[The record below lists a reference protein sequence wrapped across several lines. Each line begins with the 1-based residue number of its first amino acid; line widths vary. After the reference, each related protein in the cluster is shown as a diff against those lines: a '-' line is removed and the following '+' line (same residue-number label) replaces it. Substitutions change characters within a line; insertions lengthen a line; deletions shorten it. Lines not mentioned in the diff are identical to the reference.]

1 MGKNLTP
8 AWKQYLS
15 IKKDYIDSILLYR
28 MGDFYEA
35 FDTDAEILSSE
46 LQITLTKKE
55 FGKGQVHLLA
65 GIPFHSLDNHLPI
78 LVEKGFRIAIC
89 EQIGLE
95 PNSQGII
102 DRNVVRVVSPGT
114 IFEDYLLDNNS
125 NNYLMSAFTEKNNT
139 GISYIDVSTG
149 EIKVTRIDT
158 QSLDS
163 ELARIRPSELLSLK
177 SQKINSEYYGKN
189 EFLDSADFNNWVFDP
204 SEYNKVS
211 IIERNEWFD
220 TNLVETKAFIGLI
233 NYLYRNMLF
242 NTINFE
248 NVEYY
253 KTSEYMFL
261 DPQTRK
267 NLGLFPD
274 KNILNSSFSL
284 FNTLNITKTS
294 MGARLLKNYLGQPL
308 INIKKIKLRQE
319 IISWFYDNENIS
331 SKLAG
336 KLEKIFDIERLLSK
350 LVNYR
355 AGPIEV
361 LTLSQSLDMALNVFE
376 YLKSNFLPNKF
387 KKLFINAHEIKYI
400 CDLVNNSFEKQ
411 YDGKLGDGLL
421 IKKGLSEDLDKYRQ
435 SLATSKNI
443 LAQMELTERKKTQ
456 IKNLR
461 VRYNK
466 IFGYYIEITKSQLGQ
481 VPDYYIRKQTL
492 VNAERFFTEELKNL
506 ETDIIL
512 SVERIDELE
521 RKIFQDICNNII
533 SKVNEISLLANVI
546 SELDVHSSLSLI
558 ARRNGYVKPKINES
572 LNLKIQKSRHPM
584 VEELIETGKFVPND
598 VYLNNIDHQIILLT
612 GPNMSGKSTFIR
624 QVGIIVLLAQIGSYV
639 PAENAEIGL
648 VDRIFTRVGL
658 EDDLSAGRSTFM
670 TEMTETATILN
681 EATNKS
687 LIILDEI
694 GRGTS
699 TYDGLAIAMSVA
711 EYIHEESSIGARTL
725 FATHFFEMTTLESRL
740 NRLKNYHVKVLED
753 QESVVFLHHISKGI
767 SARSYGIYVAS
778 LAGMPDEVISKSK
791 LLLSALEEK
800 SNPLDLNYT
809 NVSTQLPL
817 NLHENNYD
825 EIRNIF
831 NDIDMDNI
839 TPLEAL
845 IKLSDLKEKFK
856 EKG

>member
-15 IKKDYIDSILLYR
+15 IKEDYIDSILLYR

-35 FDTDAEILSSE
+35 FDNDAEILSSE

-78 LVEKGFRIAIC
+78 LVERGFRIAIC

-102 DRNVVRVVSPGT
+102 DRKVVRVVSPGT

-189 EFLDSADFNNWVFDP
+189 EFLDSADFNNWVFDR
-204 SEYNKVS
+204 SEYNNVS
-211 IIERNEWFD
+211 LIERNEWFNN
-220 TNLVETKAFIGLI
+220 NLVETKAFIGLT

-308 INIKKIKLRQE
+308 INLKKIKLRQE
-319 IISWFYDNENIS
+319 IISWFYDNDNIS
-331 SKLAG
+331 SKLAD
-336 KLEKIFDIERLLSK
+336 KLENIFDIERLLSK
-350 LVNYR
+350 LINYR
-355 AGPIEV
+355 AGPREV

-376 YLKSNFLPNKF
+376 YLKSNFLPNNV
-387 KKLFINAHEIKYI
+387 KKLFINSHEIKYI

-506 ETDIIL
+506 EIDIIL

-521 RKIFQDICNNII
+521 KKIFQDICNNII
-533 SKVNEISLLANVI
+533 LKVNEISLLANVI
-546 SELDVHSSLSLI
+546 SELDVYSSLSLI

-598 VYLNNIDHQIILLT
+598 VYLNNNDHQIILLT

-740 NRLKNYHVKVLED
+740 KRLKNYHVKVLED

-778 LAGMPDEVISKSK
+778 LAGMPDEVIRKSK

-800 SNPLDLNYT
+800 SNSSDLNHS

>member
-15 IKKDYIDSILLYR
+15 IKEDYIDSILLYR

-65 GIPFHSLDNHLPI
+65 GIPFHSLDKHLPI

-102 DRNVVRVVSPGT
+102 DRKVVRVVSPGT

-220 TNLVETKAFIGLI
+220 TNLVETKAFIGLT

-800 SNPLDLNYT
+800 SNPLGLDYT

>member
-15 IKKDYIDSILLYR
+15 IKEDYIDSILLYR

-65 GIPFHSLDNHLPI
+65 GIPFHSLDKHLPI

-102 DRNVVRVVSPGT
+102 DRKVVRVVSPGT

-204 SEYNKVS
+204 LEYNNVS

-220 TNLVETKAFIGLI
+220 TNLVETKAFIGLT

-466 IFGYYIEITKSQLGQ
+466 IFGYYIEIPKSQLGQ

-658 EDDLSAGRSTFM
+658 EDDLSAGTSTFM

-800 SNPLDLNYT
+800 SNPLGLNYT
-809 NVSTQLPL
+809 NISTQLPL

>member
-15 IKKDYIDSILLYR
+15 IKENYIDSILLYR
-28 MGDFYEA
+28 MGDFYEV
-35 FDTDAEILSSE
+35 FDHDAEILSSE

-65 GIPFHSLDNHLPI
+65 GIPFHSLDNHLPV
-78 LVEKGFRIAIC
+78 LVERGFRIAIC

-95 PNSQGII
+95 PNSEGII
-102 DRNVVRVVSPGT
+102 DRKVVRVVSPGT

-125 NNYLMSAFTEKNNT
+125 NNYLMSVFADKNNM

-158 QSLDS
+158 QLLDS

-177 SQKINSEYYGKN
+177 SHKINSEYYGKN
-189 EFLDSADFNNWVFDP
+189 EFLDNADFNKFVFDD
-204 SEYNKVS
+204 SEFNNVS
-211 IIERNEWFD
+211 EIQRNEWFD
-220 TNLVETKAFIGLI
+220 INLVETKAFIGLT

-253 KTSEYMFL
+253 KTSDYMFL

-274 KNILNSSFSL
+274 KNISNHSFSL

-308 INIKKIKLRQE
+308 INIKKIKYRQE

-331 SKLAG
+331 SKLAN
-336 KLEKIFDIERLLSK
+336 KFEKIFDIERLLSK
-350 LVNYR
+350 LVNHS
-355 AGPIEV
+355 AGPSDV
-361 LTLSQSLDMALNVFE
+361 LTLSQSLDRALKVSE

-387 KKLFINAHEIKYI
+387 KKLFIDPLVIKYI

-411 YDGKLGDGLL
+411 FDGKLGDGLL

-481 VPDYYIRKQTL
+481 VPNYYIRKQTL

-506 ETDIIL
+506 ETDIIF
-512 SVERIDELE
+512 SVERIKELE
-521 RKIFQDICNNII
+521 KKIFLDICNNII
-533 SKVNEISLLANVI
+533 TKANEISLLANVI
-546 SELDVHSSLSLI
+546 SKLDVYSSLSLI
-558 ARRNGYVKPKINES
+558 ARRNGYVKPKINET

-584 VEELIETGKFVPND
+584 IEELIETGKFVPND

-624 QVGIIVLLAQIGSYV
+624 QVAIIVLLTQIGSYV
-639 PAENAEIGL
+639 PAESAEVGL

-681 EATNKS
+681 EATSKS

-725 FATHFFEMTTLESRL
+725 FATHFFEMTALESRL
-740 NRLKNYHVKVLED
+740 KRLKNYHVKVLED
-753 QESVVFLHHISKGI
+753 QERVIFLHQISKGI

-778 LAGMPDEVISKSK
+778 LAGMPDRVISKSK

-800 SNPLDLNYT
+800 SYSSDLNHS
-809 NVSTQLPL
+809 NASTQLPL

>member
-15 IKKDYIDSILLYR
+15 IKEDYIDSILLYR

-65 GIPFHSLDNHLPI
+65 GIPFHSLDKHLPI

-102 DRNVVRVVSPGT
+102 DRKVVRVVSPGT

-204 SEYNKVS
+204 SEYNNVS

-466 IFGYYIEITKSQLGQ
+466 IFGYYIEIPKSQLGQ

-658 EDDLSAGRSTFM
+658 EDDLSAGTSTFM

-800 SNPLDLNYT
+800 SNPLGLNYT
-809 NVSTQLPL
+809 NISTQLPL

>member
-102 DRNVVRVVSPGT
+102 DRKVVRVVSPGT

-189 EFLDSADFNNWVFDP
+189 EFLVSADFNNWVFDP
-204 SEYNKVS
+204 TEYNNVS

-220 TNLVETKAFIGLI
+220 TNLVETKAFIGLT

-376 YLKSNFLPNKF
+376 YLKSNFLPNNF
-387 KKLFINAHEIKYI
+387 KKLFSNSHEIKYI

-506 ETDIIL
+506 EIDIIL

-778 LAGMPDEVISKSK
+778 LAGMPVEVISKSK
-791 LLLSALEEK
+791 LLLSSLEEK
-800 SNPLDLNYT
+800 SNPLGLDYT

>member
-15 IKKDYIDSILLYR
+15 IKEDYIDSILLYR

-65 GIPFHSLDNHLPI
+65 GIPFHSLDKHLPI

-102 DRNVVRVVSPGT
+102 DRKVVRVVSPGT

-163 ELARIRPSELLSLK
+163 ELARIKPSELLSLK

-220 TNLVETKAFIGLI
+220 TNLVETKAFIGLT

-624 QVGIIVLLAQIGSYV
+624 QIGIIVLLAQIGSYV

-800 SNPLDLNYT
+800 SNPLGLNYT
-809 NVSTQLPL
+809 NISTQLPL

>member
-15 IKKDYIDSILLYR
+15 IKEDYIDSILLYR

-35 FDTDAEILSSE
+35 FDNDAEILSSE

-78 LVEKGFRIAIC
+78 LVERGFRIAIC

-102 DRNVVRVVSPGT
+102 DRKVVRVVSPGT

-204 SEYNKVS
+204 SEYNNVS
-211 IIERNEWFD
+211 IIERNEWFNN
-220 TNLVETKAFIGLI
+220 NLVETKAFIGLT

-242 NTINFE
+242 NTINFD

-331 SKLAG
+331 SKLVD
-336 KLEKIFDIERLLSK
+336 KLENIFDIERLLSK

-355 AGPIEV
+355 AGPREV
-361 LTLSQSLDMALNVFE
+361 LTLSQSLDIALNVFE
-376 YLKSNFLPNKF
+376 YLKSNFIPKKF
-387 KKLFINAHEIKYI
+387 KKLFINSHEIKYI

-443 LAQMELTERKKTQ
+443 LAQMELNERKKTQ

-466 IFGYYIEITKSQLGQ
+466 IFGYYIEITKSQLRQ

-512 SVERIDELE
+512 SVERIDDLE
-521 RKIFQDICNNII
+521 KKIFQDTCNNII
-533 SKVNEISLLANVI
+533 LKVNEISLLANVI
-546 SELDVHSSLSLI
+546 SELDVYSSLSLI

-740 NRLKNYHVKVLED
+740 KRLKNYHVKVLED
-753 QESVVFLHHISKGI
+753 QENVVFLHHISKGI

>member
-102 DRNVVRVVSPGT
+102 DRKVVRVVSPGT

-177 SQKINSEYYGKN
+177 SQKINLEYYGKN

-204 SEYNKVS
+204 SEYNNVS

-220 TNLVETKAFIGLI
+220 TNLVETKAFIGLT

-800 SNPLDLNYT
+800 SNPLGLNYT

>member
-125 NNYLMSAFTEKNNT
+125 NNYLMAAFTEKNNT

-189 EFLDSADFNNWVFDP
+189 EFLVSADFNNWVFDP
-204 SEYNKVS
+204 SEYNNVS

-220 TNLVETKAFIGLI
+220 INLVETKAFIGLT

-800 SNPLDLNYT
+800 SNPLGLNYT

>member
-15 IKKDYIDSILLYR
+15 IKENYIDSILLYR
-28 MGDFYEA
+28 MGDFYEV
-35 FDTDAEILSSE
+35 FDHDAEILSSE

-65 GIPFHSLDNHLPI
+65 GIPFHSLDNHLPV
-78 LVEKGFRIAIC
+78 LVERGFRIAIC

-95 PNSQGII
+95 PNSEGII
-102 DRNVVRVVSPGT
+102 DRKVVRVVSPGT

-125 NNYLMSAFTEKNNT
+125 NNYLMSVFADKNNM

-158 QSLDS
+158 QLLDS

-177 SQKINSEYYGKN
+177 SHKINSEYYGKN
-189 EFLDSADFNNWVFDP
+189 EFLDNADFNKFVFDD
-204 SEYNKVS
+204 SEFNNVS
-211 IIERNEWFD
+211 EIQRNEWFD
-220 TNLVETKAFIGLI
+220 INLVETKAFIGLT

-253 KTSEYMFL
+253 KTSDYMFL

-274 KNILNSSFSL
+274 KNISNHSFSL

-308 INIKKIKLRQE
+308 INIKKIKYRQE

-331 SKLAG
+331 SKLAN
-336 KLEKIFDIERLLSK
+336 KFEKIFDIERLLSK
-350 LVNYR
+350 LVNHS
-355 AGPIEV
+355 AGPSDV
-361 LTLSQSLDMALNVFE
+361 LTLSQSLDRALKVSE

-387 KKLFINAHEIKYI
+387 KKLFIDPLVIKYI

-411 YDGKLGDGLL
+411 FDGKLGDGLL

-481 VPDYYIRKQTL
+481 VPNYYIRKQTL

-506 ETDIIL
+506 ETDIIF
-512 SVERIDELE
+512 SVERIEELE
-521 RKIFQDICNNII
+521 KKIFLDICNNII
-533 SKVNEISLLANVI
+533 TKANEISLLANVI
-546 SELDVHSSLSLI
+546 SKLDVYSSLSLI
-558 ARRNGYVKPKINES
+558 ARRNGYVKPKINET

-584 VEELIETGKFVPND
+584 IEELIETGKFVPND

-624 QVGIIVLLAQIGSYV
+624 QVAIIVLLTQIGSYV
-639 PAENAEIGL
+639 PAESAEVGL

-681 EATNKS
+681 EATSKS

-725 FATHFFEMTTLESRL
+725 FATHFFEMTALESRL
-740 NRLKNYHVKVLED
+740 KRLKNYHVKVLED
-753 QESVVFLHHISKGI
+753 QERVIFLHQISKGI

-778 LAGMPDEVISKSK
+778 LAGMPDRVISKSK

-800 SNPLDLNYT
+800 SYSSDLNHS
-809 NVSTQLPL
+809 NASTQLPL

>member
-102 DRNVVRVVSPGT
+102 DRKVVRVVSPGT

-163 ELARIRPSELLSLK
+163 ELARIKPSELLSLK

-220 TNLVETKAFIGLI
+220 TNLVETKAFIGLT

-800 SNPLDLNYT
+800 SNPLGLNYT
-809 NVSTQLPL
+809 NISTQLPL

>member
-15 IKKDYIDSILLYR
+15 IKEDYIDSILLYR

-65 GIPFHSLDNHLPI
+65 GIPFHSLDKHLPI

-102 DRNVVRVVSPGT
+102 DRKVVRVVSPGT

-204 SEYNKVS
+204 SEYNNVS

-220 TNLVETKAFIGLI
+220 TNLVETKAFIGLT

-624 QVGIIVLLAQIGSYV
+624 QIGIIVLLAQIGSYV

-800 SNPLDLNYT
+800 SNPLGLNYT
-809 NVSTQLPL
+809 NISTQLPL

>member
-15 IKKDYIDSILLYR
+15 IKEDYIDSVLLYR

-65 GIPFHSLDNHLPI
+65 GIPFHSLDKHLPI

-102 DRNVVRVVSPGT
+102 DRKVVRVVSPGT

-125 NNYLMSAFTEKNNT
+125 NNYLMSAFTEKSNT

-204 SEYNKVS
+204 LEYNNVS

-220 TNLVETKAFIGLI
+220 TNLVETKAFIGLT

-274 KNILNSSFSL
+274 KSILNSSFSL

-558 ARRNGYVKPKINES
+558 ARRNGYVKPEINES

-753 QESVVFLHHISKGI
+753 QENVVFLHHISKGI

-800 SNPLDLNYT
+800 SNPLGLNYT

>member
-15 IKKDYIDSILLYR
+15 IKEDYIDSILLYR

-65 GIPFHSLDNHLPI
+65 GIPFHSLDKHLPI

-102 DRNVVRVVSPGT
+102 DRKVVRVVSPGT

-220 TNLVETKAFIGLI
+220 TNLVETKAFIGLT

-624 QVGIIVLLAQIGSYV
+624 QIGIIVLLAQIGSYV

-800 SNPLDLNYT
+800 SNPLGLNYT
-809 NVSTQLPL
+809 NISTQLPL

>member
-65 GIPFHSLDNHLPI
+65 GIPFHSLDKHLPI

-102 DRNVVRVVSPGT
+102 DRKVVRVVSPGT

-220 TNLVETKAFIGLI
+220 TNLVETKAFIGLT

-800 SNPLDLNYT
+800 SNPLGLNYT

>member
-15 IKKDYIDSILLYR
+15 IKENYIDSILLYR

-35 FDTDAEILSSE
+35 FDNDAEILSSE

-78 LVEKGFRIAIC
+78 LVERGFRIAIC

-102 DRNVVRVVSPGT
+102 DRKVVRVVSPGT

-177 SQKINSEYYGKN
+177 SQKINLEYYGKN

-204 SEYNKVS
+204 SEYNNVS

-220 TNLVETKAFIGLI
+220 TNLVETKAFIGLT

-800 SNPLDLNYT
+800 SNPLGLNYT

>member
-15 IKKDYIDSILLYR
+15 IKEDYIDSILLYR

-65 GIPFHSLDNHLPI
+65 GIPFHSLDKHLPI

-102 DRNVVRVVSPGT
+102 DRKVVRVVSPGT

-204 SEYNKVS
+204 LEYNNVS

-220 TNLVETKAFIGLI
+220 TNLVETKAFIGLT

-800 SNPLDLNYT
+800 SNPLGLNYT
-809 NVSTQLPL
+809 NISTQLPL

>member
-15 IKKDYIDSILLYR
+15 IKEDYIDSILLYR

-35 FDTDAEILSSE
+35 FDNDAEILSSQ

-78 LVEKGFRIAIC
+78 LVERGFRIAIC

-102 DRNVVRVVSPGT
+102 DRKVVRVVSPGT

-177 SQKINSEYYGKN
+177 SQKIISEYYGKN
-189 EFLDSADFNNWVFDP
+189 EFLNSADFNNWVFDR
-204 SEYNKVS
+204 SEYNNVS
-211 IIERNEWFD
+211 LIERNEWFNN
-220 TNLVETKAFIGLI
+220 NLVETKAFIGLT

-267 NLGLFPD
+267 NLGMFPD

-308 INIKKIKLRQE
+308 INLKKIKLRQE
-319 IISWFYDNENIS
+319 IISWFYDNDNIS
-331 SKLAG
+331 SKLAE
-336 KLEKIFDIERLLSK
+336 KLENIFDIERLLSK
-350 LVNYR
+350 LINYR
-355 AGPIEV
+355 AGPREV

-376 YLKSNFLPNKF
+376 YLKSNFLPNNF
-387 KKLFINAHEIKYI
+387 KKLFINSHEIKYI

-521 RKIFQDICNNII
+521 KKIFQDICNNII
-533 SKVNEISLLANVI
+533 LKVNEISLLANVI
-546 SELDVHSSLSLI
+546 SELDVYSSLSLI

-584 VEELIETGKFVPND
+584 VEELVETGKFVPND

-740 NRLKNYHVKVLED
+740 KRLKNYHVKVLED

-778 LAGMPDEVISKSK
+778 LAGMPDEVIRKSK

-800 SNPLDLNYT
+800 SNSSDLNHS

>member
-177 SQKINSEYYGKN
+177 SQKINLEYYGKN

-204 SEYNKVS
+204 SEYNNVS

-220 TNLVETKAFIGLI
+220 TNLVETKAFIGLT

>member
-177 SQKINSEYYGKN
+177 SQKINLEYYGKN

-204 SEYNKVS
+204 SEYNNVS

-220 TNLVETKAFIGLI
+220 TNLVETKAFIGLT
-233 NYLYRNMLF
+233 NYLYRNKLF

-800 SNPLDLNYT
+800 SNPLGLNYT

>member
-189 EFLDSADFNNWVFDP
+189 EFLVSADFNNWVFDP
-204 SEYNKVS
+204 SEYNNVS

-220 TNLVETKAFIGLI
+220 TNLVETKAFIGLT

-800 SNPLDLNYT
+800 SNPLGLNYT

>member
-102 DRNVVRVVSPGT
+102 DRKVVRVVSPGT

-220 TNLVETKAFIGLI
+220 TNLVETKAFIGLT

-800 SNPLDLNYT
+800 SNPLGLNYT
-809 NVSTQLPL
+809 NISTQLPL

>member
-177 SQKINSEYYGKN
+177 SQKINLEYYGKN

-204 SEYNKVS
+204 SEYNNVS

-220 TNLVETKAFIGLI
+220 TNLVETKAFIGLT

-791 LLLSALEEK
+791 LLFSALEEK
-800 SNPLDLNYT
+800 SNPLGLNYT

>member
-15 IKKDYIDSILLYR
+15 IKENYIDSILLYR
-28 MGDFYEA
+28 MGDFYEV
-35 FDTDAEILSSE
+35 FDHDAEILSSE

-65 GIPFHSLDNHLPI
+65 GIPFHSLDNHLPV
-78 LVEKGFRIAIC
+78 LVERGFRIAIC

-95 PNSQGII
+95 PNSEGII
-102 DRNVVRVVSPGT
+102 DRKVVRVVSPGT

-125 NNYLMSAFTEKNNT
+125 NNYLMSVFADKNNM

-158 QSLDS
+158 QLLDS

-177 SQKINSEYYGKN
+177 SHKINSEYYGKN
-189 EFLDSADFNNWVFDP
+189 EFLDNADFNKFVFDD
-204 SEYNKVS
+204 SEFNNVS
-211 IIERNEWFD
+211 EIQRNEWFD
-220 TNLVETKAFIGLI
+220 INLVETKAFIGLT

-253 KTSEYMFL
+253 KTSDYMFL

-274 KNILNSSFSL
+274 KNISNHSFSL

-308 INIKKIKLRQE
+308 INIKKIKYRQE

-331 SKLAG
+331 SKLAN
-336 KLEKIFDIERLLSK
+336 KFEKVFDIERLLSK
-350 LVNYR
+350 LVNHS
-355 AGPIEV
+355 AGPSDV
-361 LTLSQSLDMALNVFE
+361 LTLSQSLDRALKVSE

-387 KKLFINAHEIKYI
+387 KKLFIDPLVIKYI

-411 YDGKLGDGLL
+411 FDGKLGDGLL

-481 VPDYYIRKQTL
+481 VPNYYIRKQTL

-506 ETDIIL
+506 ETDIIF
-512 SVERIDELE
+512 SVERIKELE
-521 RKIFQDICNNII
+521 KKIFLDICNNII
-533 SKVNEISLLANVI
+533 TKANEISLLANVI
-546 SELDVHSSLSLI
+546 SKLDVYSSLSLI
-558 ARRNGYVKPKINES
+558 ARRNGYVKPKINET

-584 VEELIETGKFVPND
+584 IEELIETGKFVPND

-624 QVGIIVLLAQIGSYV
+624 QVAIIVLLTQIGSYV
-639 PAENAEIGL
+639 PAESAEVGL

-681 EATNKS
+681 EATSKS

-725 FATHFFEMTTLESRL
+725 FATHFFEMTALESRL
-740 NRLKNYHVKVLED
+740 KRLKNYHVKVLED
-753 QESVVFLHHISKGI
+753 QERVIFLHQISKGI

-778 LAGMPDEVISKSK
+778 LAGMPDRVISKSK

-800 SNPLDLNYT
+800 SYSSDLNHS
-809 NVSTQLPL
+809 NASTQLPL

>member
-102 DRNVVRVVSPGT
+102 DRKVVRVVSPGT

-177 SQKINSEYYGKN
+177 SQKINLEYYGKN

-204 SEYNKVS
+204 TEYNNVS

-220 TNLVETKAFIGLI
+220 TNLVETKAFIGLT

-800 SNPLDLNYT
+800 SNPLGLNYT

>member
-189 EFLDSADFNNWVFDP
+189 EFLVSADFNNWVFDP
-204 SEYNKVS
+204 SEYNNVS

-220 TNLVETKAFIGLI
+220 TNLVETKAFIGLT
-233 NYLYRNMLF
+233 NYLYRNKLF

-558 ARRNGYVKPKINES
+558 ARRNGYVKPKVNES

>member
-189 EFLDSADFNNWVFDP
+189 EFLVSADFNNWVFDP
-204 SEYNKVS
+204 TEYNNVS

-220 TNLVETKAFIGLI
+220 TNLVETKAFIGLT

-800 SNPLDLNYT
+800 SNPLGLNYT

>member
-15 IKKDYIDSILLYR
+15 IKEDYIDSILLYR

-65 GIPFHSLDNHLPI
+65 GIPFHSLDKHLPI

-102 DRNVVRVVSPGT
+102 DRKVVRVVSPGT

-220 TNLVETKAFIGLI
+220 TNLVETKAFIGLT

-800 SNPLDLNYT
+800 SNPLGLNYT
-809 NVSTQLPL
+809 NISTQLPL

>member
-1 MGKNLTP
+1 MGKNFTP

-15 IKKDYIDSILLYR
+15 IKEDYIDSVLLYR

-65 GIPFHSLDNHLPI
+65 GIPFHSLDKHLPI

-102 DRNVVRVVSPGT
+102 DRKVVRVVSPGT

-204 SEYNKVS
+204 LEYNNVS

-220 TNLVETKAFIGLI
+220 TNLVETKAFIGLT

-274 KNILNSSFSL
+274 KSILNSSFSL

-558 ARRNGYVKPKINES
+558 ARRNGYVKPEINES

-800 SNPLDLNYT
+800 SNPLGLNYT

>member
-15 IKKDYIDSILLYR
+15 IKEDYIDSILLYR

-35 FDTDAEILSSE
+35 FDNDAEILSSE

-78 LVEKGFRIAIC
+78 LVERGFRIAIC

-102 DRNVVRVVSPGT
+102 DRKVVRVVSPGT

-125 NNYLMSAFTEKNNT
+125 NNYLMSIFTEKNNT

-189 EFLDSADFNNWVFDP
+189 EFLDSSDFNNWVFDR
-204 SEYNKVS
+204 SEYNNVS
-211 IIERNEWFD
+211 IIERNEWFNN
-220 TNLVETKAFIGLI
+220 NLVETKAFIGLT

-242 NTINFE
+242 NTINFD

-308 INIKKIKLRQE
+308 INIKKIKFRQE

-331 SKLAG
+331 SKLAE
-336 KLEKIFDIERLLSK
+336 KLENIFDIERLLSK

-355 AGPIEV
+355 AGPREV
-361 LTLSQSLDMALNVFE
+361 LTLSQSLDIALNVFE
-376 YLKSNFLPNKF
+376 YLKSNFIPNKF
-387 KKLFINAHEIKYI
+387 KKLFINSHEIKYI

-443 LAQMELTERKKTQ
+443 LAQMELNERKKTQ

-466 IFGYYIEITKSQLGQ
+466 IFGYYIEVTKSQLEQ

-512 SVERIDELE
+512 SVERIDDLE
-521 RKIFQDICNNII
+521 KKIFQDICNNII
-533 SKVNEISLLANVI
+533 LKVNEISLLANII
-546 SELDVHSSLSLI
+546 SELDVYSSLSLI

-598 VYLNNIDHQIILLT
+598 VCLNNIDHQIILLT

-670 TEMTETATILN
+670 TEMTETAIILN

-753 QESVVFLHHISKGI
+753 QDSVVFLHHISKGI

-800 SNPLDLNYT
+800 SNSSGLNYT

>member
-15 IKKDYIDSILLYR
+15 IKEDYIDSILLYR

-35 FDTDAEILSSE
+35 FDNDAEILSSE

-102 DRNVVRVVSPGT
+102 DRKVVRVVSPGT

-177 SQKINSEYYGKN
+177 SQKINLEYYGKN

-204 SEYNKVS
+204 SEYNNVS

-220 TNLVETKAFIGLI
+220 TNLVETKAFIGLT

-521 RKIFQDICNNII
+521 KKIFQDICNNII

-800 SNPLDLNYT
+800 SNPLGLNYT

>member
-15 IKKDYIDSILLYR
+15 IKEDYIDSILLYR

-65 GIPFHSLDNHLPI
+65 GIPFHSLDKHLPI

-102 DRNVVRVVSPGT
+102 DRKVVRVVSPGT

-220 TNLVETKAFIGLI
+220 TNLVETKAFIGLT

-711 EYIHEESSIGARTL
+711 EYIHEKSSIGARTL

-767 SARSYGIYVAS
+767 SAKSYGIYVAS

-800 SNPLDLNYT
+800 SNPLGLDYT

>member
-15 IKKDYIDSILLYR
+15 IKENYIDSILLYR
-28 MGDFYEA
+28 MGDFYEV
-35 FDTDAEILSSE
+35 FDHDAEILSSE

-65 GIPFHSLDNHLPI
+65 GIPFHSLDNHLPV
-78 LVEKGFRIAIC
+78 LVERGFRIAIC

-95 PNSQGII
+95 PNSEGII
-102 DRNVVRVVSPGT
+102 DRKVVRVVSPGT

-125 NNYLMSAFTEKNNT
+125 NNYLMSVFADKNNM

-158 QSLDS
+158 QLLDS

-177 SQKINSEYYGKN
+177 SHKINSEYYGKN
-189 EFLDSADFNNWVFDP
+189 EFLDNADFNKFVFDD
-204 SEYNKVS
+204 SEFNNVS
-211 IIERNEWFD
+211 EIQRNEWFD
-220 TNLVETKAFIGLI
+220 INLVETKAFIGLT

-253 KTSEYMFL
+253 KTSDYMFL

-274 KNILNSSFSL
+274 KNISNHSFSL

-308 INIKKIKLRQE
+308 INIKKIKYRQE

-331 SKLAG
+331 SKLAN
-336 KLEKIFDIERLLSK
+336 KFEKIFDIERLLSK
-350 LVNYR
+350 LVNHS
-355 AGPIEV
+355 AGPSDV
-361 LTLSQSLDMALNVFE
+361 LTLSQSLDRALKVSE

-387 KKLFINAHEIKYI
+387 KKLFIDPLVIKYI

-411 YDGKLGDGLL
+411 FDGKLGDGLL

-481 VPDYYIRKQTL
+481 VPNYYIRKQTL

-506 ETDIIL
+506 ETDIIF
-512 SVERIDELE
+512 SVERIEELE
-521 RKIFQDICNNII
+521 KKIFLDICNNII
-533 SKVNEISLLANVI
+533 TKANEISLLANVI
-546 SELDVHSSLSLI
+546 SKLDVYSSLSLI
-558 ARRNGYVKPKINES
+558 ARRNGYVKPKINET

-584 VEELIETGKFVPND
+584 IEELIETGKFVPND

-624 QVGIIVLLAQIGSYV
+624 QVAIIVLLTQIGSYV
-639 PAENAEIGL
+639 PAESAEVGL

-681 EATNKS
+681 EATSKS

-725 FATHFFEMTTLESRL
+725 FATHFFEMTALESRL
-740 NRLKNYHVKVLED
+740 KRLKNYHVKVLED
-753 QESVVFLHHISKGI
+753 HERVIFLHQISKGI

-778 LAGMPDEVISKSK
+778 LAGMPGRVISKSK

-800 SNPLDLNYT
+800 SYSSDLNHS
-809 NVSTQLPL
+809 NASTQLPL